1 MRHDG
6 QLEYIGRN
14 DSQVKIRGYRIEL
27 GEIEA
32 TLMAVDGVQQAVV
45 IDREK
50 EGDKYLAAYLVSDQT
65 LNMDDLRHSLNAHL
79 PDYMVP
85 ATFNQIEAI
94 PLTLNGKLDRR
105 VLPEPEWVE
114 SNGYVAPESELE
126 IALCDIWSQV
136 LGLERV
142 GVHDSFFQIGGNS
155 INAIKIISQIN
166 QLSVCHQR
174 VELSHLFNLKT
185 IAELHKHLQ
194 AQESSGLLDQQV
206 NEMSI

>member
-1 MRHDG
+1 
-6 QLEYIGRN
+6 
-14 DSQVKIRGYRIEL
+14 
-27 GEIEA
+27 
-32 TLMAVDGVQQAVV
+32 MAADGVQQAVV

-65 LNMDDLRHSLNAHL
+65 LNVDDLRYSLNVHL

-85 ATFNQIEAI
+85 ATFNQIASI

-105 VLPEPEWVE
+105 ALPEPEWVE
-114 SNGYVAPESELE
+114 ASGYVAPDSELE
-126 IALCDIWSQV
+126 KALCDIWSQV

-155 INAIKIISQIN
+155 INAIKVISQIN
-166 QLSVCHQR
+166 RYLGHSLR
-174 VELSHLFNLKT
+174 LELVNLYTVKT
-185 IAELHKHLQ
+185 IAELAAYIEENQ
-194 AQESSGLLDQQV
+194 TVSFLDEQD